1 MSSTLIFLIL
11 KSIPI
16 WKFSNKVG
24 TNGGHV
30 ADGEAVLCETEEE
43 AGLADAGVADH
54 EQLALHVVGGRVG
67 HDYFTVDDY
76 ESK

>member
-1 MSSTLIFLIL
+1 VIVLNLSWPAVSHTWSLTLLSSTLIFLIL

-30 ADGEAVLCETEEE
+30 ADGEAVLRETEEE
-43 AGLADAGVADH
+43 AGLAD
-54 EQLALHVVGGRVG
+54 
-67 HDYFTVDDY
+67 T
-76 ESK
+76 